1 MRTQMD
7 QEKDKGMKTFMANMA
22 RQWYVFVLSVMVF
35 LLLAFLYLK
44 YATPQYM
51 VSSVIMLKD
60 QKNMPESKAVTSFAS
75 DNGLSFLLKPSEN
88 VMNEMKVLTSRNLAL
103 EVVRELKLNIVTGE
117 KNGLTSIELFDQTP
131 FSVDLSN
138 FRTDSVKE
146 RNFEVEFLGNGKM
159 HVTNDV
165 EELDRIVAIDQ
176 LLQTKQYDIKL
187 YSKDASLPKGRKFF
201 INVVSENAAANNL
214 IRNFSV
220 ELTDKT
226 ATTANLQLFYTHPK
240 RGELILQSL
249 MNRYISDNRDK
260 KIRLADSML
269 VFIDDRLSLV
279 ASELNNVEAEL
290 ESFRSTNRI
299 TDLSE
304 QSKMLVG
311 NANEYYNKLKDQQT
325 QMIVIKE
332 LESYV
337 KNPSNE
343 RVPSSTVIQN
353 SSFSASLNQYNTLL
367 QEYQKKKLSYTDSNP
382 VLKNLLG
389 QINSER
395 SNLLQNISSYKRELK
410 LSNDELG
417 RLNSGFNSQISQVP
431 AKERQFVN
439 YSRQQELKQQLY
451 VYLLQKREEANIA
464 KSSNAEL
471 ANIVDEAKSSEGPV
485 KPMPSIIYI
494 MASMLGLI
502 IPFGYLNIKELF
514 RTKLSAESDIG
525 KYTDIEIIGK
535 IGHNSS
541 NSKLTIGSGLPTNST
556 IAEGFRSLRANL
568 YYALQSRPTN
578 VIMVTSSINGEGK
591 TFMSLNL
598 GNSLSLTGK
607 KVLFVELDLRKPK
620 LASMMGISERIKGFS
635 DVIEGGAP
643 IDDCI
648 IPCSFSP
655 NCYLLSA
662 GSPTDNPA
670 ELLLN
675 EKVGELFEALK
686 DQYDYIIIDSPPVG
700 LVSDGFIIQ
709 QYAEMTVYVCRHNYT
724 KKEQFEFI
732 NELKRKNKL
741 VDMYLVVNDVNLN
754 GSAYF
759 AYGYGYGYND
769 DVKTGSSWM
778 RRLKK

>member
-1 MRTQMD
+1 MRTQID
-7 QEKDKGMKTFMANMA
+7 QEKDKGMKTFMSNMT
-22 RQWYVFVLSVMVF
+22 RQWYVFVLSVIVF
-35 LLLAFLYLK
+35 LLLAFLYLR
-44 YATPQYM
+44 YTTPQYM
-51 VSSVIMLKD
+51 ISGVMMLKD

-103 EVVRELKLNIVTGE
+103 EVVKELKLNIVTGE
-117 KNGLTSIELFDQTP
+117 KSGLTYKELYDQTP
-131 FSVDLSN
+131 FSVELSN
-138 FRTDSVKE
+138 FHTDSVRE
-146 RNFEVEFLGNGKM
+146 RNFEVEFLKNGKM
-159 HVTNDV
+159 HVTNDD
-165 EELDRIVAIDQ
+165 EELDQVVAINQ
-176 LLQTKQYDIKL
+176 LLRTKQYDIKL
-187 YSKDASLPKGRKFF
+187 SPKDTNLPEGKKFF
-201 INVVSENAAANNL
+201 INVISENAAANNL

-226 ATTANLQLFYTHPK
+226 ATTADLQLFYTHPK

-249 MNRYISDNRDK
+249 MNRYISDNRNK

-269 VFIDDRLSLV
+269 VFIDERLSLV

-290 ESFRSTNRI
+290 ESFRSSNRI

-325 QMIVIKE
+325 QLMVIKE

-343 RVPSSTVIQN
+343 RVPSSTVIQDA
-353 SSFSASLNQYNTLL
+353 SFSASLNQYNTLL
-367 QEYQKKKLSYTDSNP
+367 QEYEKKKLSYTDSNP

-389 QINSER
+389 QISSER
-395 SNLLQNISSYKRELK
+395 RNLLQNISSYKRELK

-417 RLNSGFNSQISQVP
+417 RASSGFNSQISQVP

-485 KPMPSIIYI
+485 KPTPSIIYI

-514 RTKLSAESDIG
+514 RTKLSAEADIG

-541 NSKLTIGSGLPTNST
+541 SGKLAIGSGLPTNSA

-620 LASMMGISERIKGFS
+620 LASMMGLSERIKGFS
-635 DVIEGGAP
+635 DIIEGGAS

-648 IPCSFSP
+648 VPCSFSP
-655 NCYLLSA
+655 HCYLLSA
-662 GSPTDNPA
+662 GSQTDNPA

-675 EKVGELFEALK
+675 EKVGELFEVLK
-686 DQYDYIIIDSPPVG
+686 SKYDYIIIDSPPVG

-778 RRLKK
+778 RKLRN